1 MKIDDCRL
9 KIEERVESFCHLS
22 FRPPPVRRDKLREK
36 SKAVLFTTQLD
47 FLPLIAEFEMTTMV
61 SFFLDSLL

>member
-9 KIEERVESFCHLS
+9 KIEEGVEVFAICH
-22 FRPPPVRRDKLREK
+22 FDRREK

-47 FLPLIAEFEMTTMV
+47 FSPLIAEFEMTTMV